1 MDEFHMDMNTES
13 EKIQKLNKLLKGIR
27 IAMLTTTETDGTLRS
42 RPMATQQQDFDGQL
56 WFFTGKSSHKVVEIG
71 QDYHVNLAYADPSD
85 NRYISISGTATIT
98 TDREKAKELW
108 NPMLK
113 AWFPKGLEDP
123 DLALLCVT
131 PSQAEYW
138 DSPGSGVVHAIGFV
152 KAILTGHR
160 ATPGDHAKMS
170 LH

>member
-1 MDEFHMDMNTES
+1 MSAAETD
-13 EKIQKLNKLLKGIR
+13 IQKLAKLIKGIR
-27 IAMLTTTETDGTLRS
+27 IAMLSTVEQDGTLRS

-56 WFFTGKSSHKVVEIG
+56 WFFTGKSSHKVVEVG
-71 QDYHVNLAYADPSD
+71 ADYHVNLSYADPSD
-85 NRYISISGTATIT
+85 NRYVSISGTGRIV
-98 TDREKAKELW
+98 TDKQKAEELW

-123 DLALLCVT
+123 DLALLNVT
-131 PSQAEYW
+131 PTQAEYW

-152 KAILTGHR
+152 KAVLTGQR
-160 ATPGDHAKMS
+160 ANPGDHAKLS